1 MEKIFQ
7 ILIVFVLLMIAVTWL
22 VRGRERKYREYSFSG
37 RFTFPLS
44 GDLDLLTAVVTRP
57 GDGEMVVSEARAGKE
72 ESVVAKEGDLVSV
85 GEERV
90 EAGKV
95 LPETAVDAENHLFFR
110 RGGGKTLEIVDEAN
124 GVLAGKVSLD
134 WEADA
139 ILFDPLARLIFCG
152 SMEGAV
158 TIIRQFMPD
167 QYKIVQRLGVP
178 KDCTALSLDPHNGKL
193 YVHVG
198 TDVSVYTNG

>member
-44 GDLDLLTAVVTRP
+44 GGVDLLTAVVSRP
-57 GDGEMVVSEARAGKE
+57 GDGEVVEDGE
-72 ESVVAKEGDLVSV
+72 VV
-85 GEERV
+85 GEVRADGERA

-95 LPETAVDAENHLFFR
+95 LPVTAVDVENHLAFR
-110 RGGGKTLEIVDEAN
+110 RGGGKTLEIIDEAN
-124 GVLAGKVSLD
+124 GVLAGRVSLD

-139 ILFDPLARLIFCG
+139 ILFDPLTRLIFCG

-158 TIIRQFMPD
+158 TIIRQFMTD

-178 KDCTALSLDPHNGKL
+178 KDCTALSLDPDNGKL

-198 TDVSVYTNG
+198 TEVSVYANG

>member
-7 ILIVFVLLMIAVTWL
+7 ILIVFALLIFAITRFL
-22 VRGRERKYREYSFSG
+22 RGKERKYREYAFSG

-44 GDLDLLTAVVTRP
+44 GNLDLLTAVVIRP
-57 GDGEMVVSEARAGKE
+57 G
-72 ESVVAKEGDLVSV
+72 EGDVMEDV
-85 GEERV
+85 ERV
-90 EAGKV
+90 
-95 LPETAVDAENHLFFR
+95 LPAAAVDEENHLFFR

-124 GVLAGKVSLD
+124 GVLAGRVSLD

-139 ILFDPLARLIFCG
+139 ILFDPLTRLIFCG

-198 TDVSVYTNG
+198 TEVSVYANG